1 MIPHRFRD
9 FTNAELKAHAQR
21 LTTQLVRADGLR
33 LDELYEEIGELREE
47 MLRRLPED
55 GEWPRLRAV

>member
-21 LTTQLVRADGLR
+21 LTTQLVRADGVH
-33 LDELYEEIGELREE
+33 LDDLYAEISELRDE
-47 MLRRLPED
+47 MIRRLPDD
-55 GEWPRLRAV
+55 GDWPRLRAV